1 MVMRGLT
8 MEHARRTRRA
18 FLKAAGMAGTLGWAA
33 RRAGGLAPA
42 VQAARPR
49 QKIILDVDT
58 GTDDAVAL
66 MFGALHPALELVAAT
81 TVNGNVGIEFTTE
94 NTLRVFEIG
103 RASCRERV

>member
-18 FLKAAGMAGTLGWAA
+18 FLKAAGMAA

-94 NTLRVFEIG
+94 NTLRVFDHIG
-103 RASCRERV
+103 VKIPVYRG